1 MSEQKINPDA
11 DGLLVAIPDVTTAEE
26 IAAFRA
32 YYARTKGQVLPGF
45 EFLLEHRPDVLKRY
59 RAGVRVTTSAEWRG
73 YPLQMVL
80 QHLHQYVISAYGD
93 GIAYQVHVARNAGAS
108 KAMVLDVVAVAF
120 LHSGP
125 RGLNFAATAAGDS
138 IRDYADPAPGKWP
151 DAWSV
156 DADAFCSGMNFNE
169 AAASAEDLRKL
180 EDWYM
185 RTIGELPP
193 YVSFLSQH
201 SPDLLKAYRN
211 RYEHCLRA
219 LPKQMMPYLLLN
231 YNVSRGFAD
240 GIRENVLLGKAFG
253 MTKKQ
258 LTDPIVWSLYYG
270 GVESYDLAHRAAGDV
285 LDSMN

>member
-11 DGLLVAIPDVTTAEE
+11 DGLLVAVPDVTTAEE

-80 QHLHQYVISAYGD
+80 QHLRQYVIWGYGD

-108 KAMVLDVVAVAF
+108 RAMVLDVIAVAF

-125 RGLNFAATAAGDS
+125 RGLNYVATSAGEL
-138 IRDYADPAPGKWP
+138 IHDYVDPAPGKWP
-151 DAWSV
+151 DAWNV
-156 DADAFCSGMNFNE
+156 DANAFLSGMDFSE
-169 AAASAEDLRKL
+169 PGASAADLRRL
-180 EDWYM
+180 RDWYM
-185 RTIGELPP
+185 ATIGEIPP
-193 YVSFLSQH
+193 YVDFLSKH

-219 LPKQMMPYLLLN
+219 LPKQMIPYLLLN

-253 MTKKQ
+253 MTQRQ

-270 GVESYDLAHRAAGDV
+270 GVESYDL
-285 LDSMN
+285 